1 MKKVFSII
9 LLALVCALT
18 ANAQLL
24 YSISGKDLKKPSYVF
39 GTFHIANT
47 PFVEKVAGI
56 RTALD
61 STDQVY
67 GELKWDDMTNPDSL
81 RAMQAHMMLPEEDAA
96 NGAQCRPVQ
105 EAQHAAE
112 AVYGC

>member
-1 MKKVFSII
+1 MKKVFSIV

-47 PFVEKVAGI
+47 PFVD
-56 RTALD
+56 L
-61 STDQVY
+61 
-67 GELKWDDMTNPDSL
+67 SL
-81 RAMQAHMMLPEEDAA
+81 IHI
-96 NGAQCRPVQ
+96 
-105 EAQHAAE
+105 
-112 AVYGC
+112 